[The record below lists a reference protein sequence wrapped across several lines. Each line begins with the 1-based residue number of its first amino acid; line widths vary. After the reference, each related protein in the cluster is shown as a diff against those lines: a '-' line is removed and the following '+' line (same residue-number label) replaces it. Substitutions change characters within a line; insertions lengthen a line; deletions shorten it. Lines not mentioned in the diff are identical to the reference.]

1 MDTTKLIQSGRVD
14 QSRKQTLRMA
24 NVSRKPHADS
34 DLVEILLVEDD
45 PDDVFIIRRALR
57 DAPVETKLNCCV
69 HGLEALNHLR
79 QRKGEGA
86 SDYDLVLLDLNMPV
100 MGGLEF
106 LKTIRADKRFA
117 NLPIVVLTTSRE
129 PDVLDAALKFGANAT
144 ISKAS
149 SYEAMCDIVQSIVD
163 LWAGAM
169 WREHRFVV

>member
-1 MDTTKLIQSGRVD
+1 MDQN
-14 QSRKQTLRMA
+14 RKQNVRMA
-24 NVSRKPHADS
+24 NGNRKQHADR
-34 DLVEILLVEDD
+34 DLVEILLIEDD

-57 DAPVETKLNCCV
+57 DAPLESSLHCCG

-79 QRKGEGA
+79 RQKDEGA
-86 SDYDLVLLDLNMPV
+86 PDYDLVLLDLNMPV

-106 LKTIRADKRFA
+106 LKIIRADKRFA
-117 NLPIVVLTTSRE
+117 DLPIVVLTTSRE
-129 PDVLDAALKFGANAT
+129 PDVLEAALKVGANAT
-144 ISKAS
+144 MSKAS